1 MPGQCDGLGF
11 LNCFGG
17 DVGHFFTCALH
28 VIGDELALQIDFKSF
43 HDGFVQTVRASA

>member
-17 DVGHFFTCALH
+17 DVGHLFAHALR
-28 VIGDELALQIDFKSF
+28 VIGDELALQIDFKLF
-43 HDGFVQTVRASA
+43 HDGFVQTGRASA